1 MRMYDIIKR
10 KRDGGELSDEE
21 ISFFIDGYVSGE
33 IPDYQA
39 SALCMA
45 VFYRGMSL
53 RETTALTMAMVR
65 SGDVVDLSRIPGI
78 KVDKHSTGGVG
89 DKTSLVVVPLV
100 ASFGVRV
107 AKMSGR
113 GLGHTGGTLDKLE
126 SIPGL
131 SVSMDRTRFERIVS
145 EVGCAIIGQTGD
157 LVPADKRL
165 YALRDVTAIVDSIP
179 LIASSIMSK
188 KIAAGTDRILLDVTC
203 GSGALM
209 KTLDDALDLAQE
221 MVSIGECVGRTS
233 VALVTN
239 MDRPLGYC
247 IGNALEV
254 AEAVSTLRGEGPKDL
269 TDVCVELAATMV
281 FLAGLGEMDVCRS
294 LVRDQLAG
302 GLGLAKLKEMVAAQG
317 GEASLLDDACDSLV
331 APRPSR
337 EVTADRDGYLFA
349 MDTERCGLASVALG
363 AGRAKKDDAIDHSAG
378 IVLVAKP
385 GAAVRAGDVVA
396 TLHAASDPLLDEG
409 ERLFR
414 SALDIRHERPKDTP
428 LIYARVS
435 GLGVERI
442 DGTPLAQRA

>member
-45 VFYRGMSL
+45 VFYRGMSS

-100 ASFGVRV
+100 ASLGVRV

-131 SVSMDRTRFERIVS
+131 SVSMDRARFERIVS

-165 YALRDVTAIVDSIP
+165 YALRDVTATVDSIP

-247 IGNALEV
+247 IGNALEA

-281 FLAGLGEMDVCRS
+281 FLAGLGEMDVCRI

-317 GEASLLDDACDSLV
+317 GKASLLDDACDSLV

-337 EVTADRDGYLFA
+337 EVTADSDGYLFA

-396 TLHAASDPLLDEG
+396 TLHAASDSLLDEG

-414 SALDIRHERPKDTP
+414 SALDIRPERPKDAP

-442 DGTPLAQRA
+442 DDTPLAQRA

>member
-1 MRMYDIIKR
+1 MYDIIKR

-39 SALCMA
+39 STLCMA

-100 ASFGVRV
+100 ASLGVRV

-131 SVSMDRTRFERIVS
+131 SVSMDRTCFERIVS

-165 YALRDVTAIVDSIP
+165 YALRDVTATVDSIP

-317 GEASLLDDACDSLV
+317 GKASLLDDACDSLV
-331 APRPSR
+331 APRASR
-337 EVTADRDGYLFA
+337 EVTADSDGYLFA